1 VSEKTKR
8 SKIPF
13 EITLS
18 DEELNLIEEAAKSMG
33 LDVESFVRFAVLREA
48 HHALKVVGW
57 LNKED
62 DEAEE
67 LLGRPPDF

>member
-1 VSEKTKR
+1 MSDKPKR
-8 SKIPF
+8 LKIPF
-13 EITLS
+13 EVKLS

-33 LDVESFVRFAVLREA
+33 LEVESFARFAMLREA

-62 DEAEE
+62 DEADK